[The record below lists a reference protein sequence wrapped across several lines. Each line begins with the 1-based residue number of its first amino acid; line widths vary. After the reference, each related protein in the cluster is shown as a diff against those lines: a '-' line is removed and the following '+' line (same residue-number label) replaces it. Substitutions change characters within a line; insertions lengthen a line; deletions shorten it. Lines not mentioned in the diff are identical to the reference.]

1 MDVLRFLFLRG
12 YFYRILNLEADILLI
27 NIRTCDMF
35 SIRFVL
41 RRDDKSMDKWDVRL
55 NEGLRVKQ

>member
-1 MDVLRFLFLRG
+1 MDVLCFLFLRV

-41 RRDDKSMDKWDVRL
+41 QRR
-55 NEGLRVKQ
+55 

>member
-1 MDVLRFLFLRG
+1 MDVLRFLFLRV

-27 NIRTCDMF
+27 NIRICFRLDSF
-35 SIRFVL
+35 C
-41 RRDDKSMDKWDVRL
+41 RDDKSMDKWDVRL